1 MEQVTSHQER
11 RPTGIRPGSHL
22 FNIYTSDLLATVSR
36 NYAHANDLAIMYAVG
51 DWQTVEGIFSKD
63 MANVSEYLQTW
74 TLQLGTTKEVLA
86 VEPLPESLQ

>member
-1 MEQVTSHQER
+1 
-11 RPTGIRPGSHL
+11 
-22 FNIYTSDLLATVSR
+22 
-36 NYAHANDLAIMYAVG
+36 
-51 DWQTVEGIFSKD
+51 VEGIFSKD